1 MQERA
6 LSGTLEPMR
15 ALSFLWNCV
24 LLVSSAS
31 VAAAQLQPP
40 PMARWSEV
48 SVSSRGAVLVGS
60 DGVVLMP
67 RGGAPQRLQKEYEP
81 EVGFARALERGVV
94 FSGHFGLGFLPWEGL
109 DGPVS
114 LARWEREPTEDGEQ
128 PSLWMDPLVAREG
141 RVLAVDQERHVW
153 TLDAANTWKRSAK
166 PLPGAVLDIEL
177 AGERAVLAAFVTA
190 SEIIDGQESPVDEFH
205 CFWSDDGD
213 TWQEATLPPD
223 FDRRNERS
231 WQVVADGALWVIDLG
246 DAQLLTSRDGKSW
259 SRETMPATDG
269 VLRGRTAVANGKL
282 HVLDSVQAKPQILHV
297 RQPDATWQSRALP
310 AESDGRFLV
319 PAQDRLLVFGSRDAA
334 EVPNLM
340 PLETFLEPRERPT
353 LPECT
358 SFRYSLPDA
367 QPFALGVLRDRVVA
381 YSQSRF
387 SAETMLLGL
396 KDGAWEPVY
405 SQQDPDIYLAKRD
418 TPQPSGPVRSRCG
431 AGVCVTIDENGRYER
446 TVDDRFREA
455 WQLDEARRLVT
466 LAYGAGQWAALDVE
480 GRLLLSRDAL
490 EWRYAL
496 PDSLRFVQLAGSSSE
511 LVATTSES
519 QVLSW
524 RCAPDFLASA
534 PVLDVRS
541 SGSSD
546 AVAASSA
553 ASTPSGLG
561 RAQDTQQ
568 AYIAD
573 VTPSDLFDDADY
585 DGTTLALRSGT
596 DLYLTQDAVKF
607 QRVAIPDAV
616 PALRTRLASHAR
628 RLWSTEWNDLST
640 DAVRDVRSTVRWFS
654 SAGVAQGARR
664 IPNGVLLDSASD
676 GERVAFLS
684 SDWGT
689 GYSQGRLHW
698 TPDGGATWR
707 DGVLP
712 VWVQPSWYDGSVY
725 KSLGAFACGNGAWVV
740 LGYAQGPERERAA
753 VAISRDL
760 VTWTTHLLPDMVE
773 APYALAFA
781 QQRFLALAPTHDK
794 AGTDLLSSTNGVD
807 WKVERFSSLPRLQ
820 LGIGRTRTYLHTHS
834 LALTQNEQGGWRE
847 LVTPDSE
854 LRWMTEDN
862 GTLFYLSEGGL
873 SRSRNGNHLILLRT
887 PAPSAAVLTRNP
899 AYFAFQPQ
907 SADKALENL
916 RNQLAGTARERGA
929 YQRID
934 EHIAEQRFISE
945 EHARKLVLTVFE
957 KRRTPNMF
965 FRLAEVV
972 SSPTVNKVAKELLTA
987 TEQSLLRDYAQAAKQ
1002 CSGHLA
1008 ERLYLATPTPESAP
1022 IDSPG
1027 QPPFDISGAW
1037 KRYEEGSVG
1046 AAFDLAV
1053 IYARGNGV
1061 EQDMNRAMQ
1070 LRERVV
1076 ARLGEDPEPDR
1087 LAAAG
1092 SIIGLLDS
1100 GLADYEALRFAASAE
1115 KLRKAADLNSWQAQ
1129 YIMARECLMNGSMT
1143 FGTIDQAY
1151 LWLLHS
1157 ARHGGYGDSMNLL
1170 GIAIS
1175 EGIGTDANESIAE
1188 RWYELGATYG
1198 SPEAA
1203 TNLKNLR
1210 ERRATWGAMTES
1222 LQQSNAAMNRMTDA
1236 MGFHTDLLN
1245 SALEDTEPAEAPKYR
1260 VGSVIGTFTAEG
1272 FQPAYV
1278 VHYARADGDYRVF
1291 VRSQRTWPDTSTNP
1305 PTERT
1310 VSNWTMKLAC
1320 ITELDNFMFTDTS
1333 LRRCPDCDLS
1343 CTVLDDQKVER
1354 VCGRCAGRGLASRY

>member
-1 MQERA
+1 
-6 LSGTLEPMR
+6 MR
-15 ALSFLWNCV
+15 ALSSLRCTLGLV
-24 LLVSSAS
+24 LLAS
-31 VAAAQLQPP
+31 IASAQLQPP

-67 RGGAPQRLQKEYEP
+67 RGAASQRLQKEYEP
-81 EVGFARALERGVV
+81 HVGFARALERGVV
-94 FSGHFGLGFLPWEGL
+94 FSGHFGLGFLPWDGL

-114 LARWEREPTEDGEQ
+114 LAHWEREPTEDGEE
-128 PSLWMDPLVAREG
+128 PSLWMDPLVARGE

-166 PLPGAVLDIEL
+166 PLPGAVLDIEI
-177 AGERAVLAAFVTA
+177 AGERAVLAALVTVN
-190 SEIIDGQESPVDEFH
+190 ELVDGQESPVDEFH

-213 TWQEATLPPD
+213 AWEEASLPSD

-231 WQVVADGALWVIDLG
+231 WQVVADGELWVIDLG
-246 DAQLLTSRDGKSW
+246 NAQLLTSKDGKSW

-282 HVLDSVQAKPQILHV
+282 HVLDSVPAKPEMLHV
-297 RQPDATWQSRALP
+297 RQPDATWQTRALP
-310 AESDGRFLV
+310 AEADGRFLV
-319 PAQDRLLVFGSRDAA
+319 PTPDQLLVFGSRDEA

-340 PLETFLEPRERPT
+340 PLDTFLEPRERLN
-353 LPECT
+353 LPECA
-358 SFRYSLPDA
+358 SLRYSLPDA
-367 QPFALGVLRDRVVA
+367 RPLALGVLSDRVVA

-387 SAETMLLGL
+387 STETVLLGL
-396 KDGAWEPVY
+396 KDGAWELIY
-405 SQQDPDIYLAKRD
+405 SQRDPDIYLAKRD
-418 TPQPSGPVRSRCG
+418 TPQPSGPVRARCG
-431 AGVCVTIDENGRYER
+431 AGVCVAIDESGRYER
-446 TVDDRFREA
+446 TVDDRSREA
-455 WQLDEARRLVT
+455 WMLDEQRRLVT
-466 LAYGAGQWAALDVE
+466 LAYGAGQWAALDVQ

-490 EWRYAL
+490 EWRYVL
-496 PDSLRFVQLAGSSSE
+496 PDALRFEQLAGSSSE
-511 LVATTSES
+511 VVATTSAS

-524 RCAPDFLASA
+524 RCGPEFLASA
-534 PVLDVRS
+534 PVLDIRS
-541 SGSSD
+541 SGSPD
-546 AVAASSA
+546 ALAASSA
-553 ASTPSGLG
+553 AAPPSGLG

-568 AYIAD
+568 SYIAD
-573 VTPSDLFDDADY
+573 VTPSDLFECADY

-607 QRVAIPDAV
+607 QRIPIPDAS
-616 PALRTRLASHAR
+616 PTLHNRLAFHAR

-640 DAVRDVRSTVRWFS
+640 EAVRDVRSTVRWFS
-654 SAGVAQGARR
+654 REGVAQGARQF
-664 IPNGVLLDSASD
+664 PNGVLLDSASD
-676 GERVAFLS
+676 GERVAFLR
-684 SDWGT
+684 SDWST
-689 GYSQGRLHW
+689 GYSQGRVHW

-707 DGVLP
+707 EDVLP
-712 VWVQPSWYDGSVY
+712 VWVEPSWYDGSVS
-725 KSLGAFACGNGAWVV
+725 KSLGAIAYGNGSWVV
-740 LGYAQGPERERAA
+740 LGYAEGPEKERAA
-753 VAISRDL
+753 VATSRDL
-760 VTWTTHLLPDMVE
+760 VTWTTHRLPDMVE

-781 QQRFLALAPTHDK
+781 QQRFLALAPTHGK
-794 AGTDLLSSTNGVD
+794 SGTDLLSSSNGVD
-807 WKVERFSSLPRLQ
+807 WKVERFGSLPRLR
-820 LGIGRTRTYLHTHS
+820 LGIGRTRTYLHTDS
-834 LALTQNEQGGWRE
+834 VALTQDELGGWRT

-854 LRWMTEDN
+854 LRWMTEEN
-862 GTLFYLSEGGL
+862 GTLFYLAEGGMR
-873 SRSRNGNHLILLRT
+873 RSRNGDHLFLIRT
-887 PAPSAAVLTRNP
+887 PSPSAAVFAGNP
-899 AYFAFQPQ
+899 PSFAFKPQ
-907 SADKALENL
+907 SADEALEKL
-916 RNQLAGTARERGA
+916 RNELAGTARERGA

-1008 ERLYLATPTPESAP
+1008 ERLYLAIPTRESAP
-1022 IDSPG
+1022 IESPG
-1027 QPPFDISGAW
+1027 QPPFDIGGAW

-1070 LRERVV
+1070 LRQRVV
-1076 ARLGEDPEPDR
+1076 ARLGEDPDSDS
-1087 LAAAG
+1087 LAAAD

-1100 GLADYEALRFAASAE
+1100 GLADYEAQRFVASAE
-1115 KLRKAADLNSWQAQ
+1115 KLRKAAAMNSWQAQ

-1151 LWLLHS
+1151 LWLVWS
-1157 ARHGGYGDSMNLL
+1157 ARHGGYADSMNML

-1175 EGIGTDANESIAE
+1175 EGIGTAADESIAE
-1188 RWYELGATYG
+1188 RWYETGATYG

-1210 ERRATWGAMTES
+1210 ERRAMWGAMTDS
-1222 LQQSNAAMNRMTDA
+1222 LQHSNAAMNRMTEA
-1236 MGFHTDLLN
+1236 MGFHTDVLN
-1245 SALEDTEPAEAPKYR
+1245 SSLEDTEPAPAPKYR

-1291 VRSQRTWPDTSTNP
+1291 VRSQSSWQDTSTTP

-1310 VSNWTMKLAC
+1310 VWNWTMKLAC
-1320 ITELDNFMFTDTS
+1320 ITELDNFAFTDPS
-1333 LRRCPDCDLS
+1333 LQRCPDCDLR